1 MNKLILTLLFAL
13 SLAACTS
20 KSNSLIE
27 QQLLGMLDKKDFFR
41 VETLLEEKRSE
52 LSKDIVLYVEAH
64 LQNVFNRTEQSL
76 QTIDALLSRYEKSLN
91 DTLLLSVYQLKY
103 DNLLKQSI
111 YREAAEALEIAI
123 NRYGHVLDSVA
134 LLSLRATYNTV
145 EPLKEFP
152 PQKMYLTDDV
162 TIPISRNQFSH
173 VIMQVAGNGQ
183 PEDFVFDTGAMF
195 SAVSESCAERLGIR
209 ILQSAVDVGTSI
221 NSKVQSK
228 VGVADKLQIGDLL
241 IENVA
246 FLVLPDEMLSFPQ
259 VNYFIHGIIGFP
271 VMYQMKEI
279 TIQQDESLTV
289 SARPKKR
296 DLRNLFLDGLSPIV
310 QFEAEGDTVLF
321 QMDTGANTSDFS
333 EKYFSANKDKILEK
347 GTSRMGKMGG
357 AGGIID
363 REMYDLE
370 NVRLKIGGQEFTI
383 PTITVLPD
391 KSSFLENY
399 DGNLGQDVLMY
410 FNKFIL
416 NFESMYLAFEN

>member
-1 MNKLILTLLFAL
+1 
-13 SLAACTS
+13 
-20 KSNSLIE
+20 
-27 QQLLGMLDKKDFFR
+27 
-41 VETLLEEKRSE
+41 
-52 LSKDIVLYVEAH
+52 
-64 LQNVFNRTEQSL
+64 
-76 QTIDALLSRYEKSLN
+76 
-91 DTLLLSVYQLKY
+91 
-103 DNLLKQSI
+103 
-111 YREAAEALEIAI
+111 
-123 NRYGHVLDSVA
+123 
-134 LLSLRATYNTV
+134 
-145 EPLKEFP
+145 LKEFP